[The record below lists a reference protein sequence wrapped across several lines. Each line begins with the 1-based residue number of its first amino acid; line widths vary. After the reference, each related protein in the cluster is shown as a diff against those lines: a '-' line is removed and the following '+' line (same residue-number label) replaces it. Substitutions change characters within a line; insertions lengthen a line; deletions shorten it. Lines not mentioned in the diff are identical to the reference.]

1 MKKIFLFL
9 TKLIVIGLL
18 LTAIGLGILRLMFPP
33 EKIKQ
38 IAIDYVQNTW
48 HREVTFDSVS
58 FNLIGFTLNNFA
70 LSEPESFSNGTF
82 IKANQLEAKA
92 AFFPLLKKRIEIT
105 SLSLDGIEIHIQK
118 NKDGSFNFDSQ
129 NQTDTA
135 QINSQPTSE
144 QTTASASPLVL
155 SAKRIIASDCDFY
168 YQDLQTGSSSSI
180 QDLNIRMEN
189 VTLDQPFPVQI
200 SFTGQLQEKNG
211 PAVTI
216 PVNIA
221 LNLFLAGLDM
231 PKAYAEIT
239 NAIISYKK
247 VNLTLQ
253 GKAENFKS
261 PKVDLTGILSGL
273 DQTAFI
279 DFLPNLPQFTLPDL
293 HLLLKAESDL
303 DNNTAQ
309 ISAAELRVLGSNL
322 STSGTLGWAGPSA
335 TYNFAGKL
343 HADITQLVKMAQDTG
358 FDPQGILKATFTAT
372 DKKGGKDVRAT
383 VDLKNVS
390 ALYSPFVLS
399 QTNGTIKIS
408 SLDDISCSSL
418 SGLLN
423 GEKFTSSFA
432 YRNMKD
438 VLDLTL
444 QLHIDKFILRE
455 FPSSSAKESSASAK
469 EGTPSESSS
478 TTQTLFNVKA
488 NVSVGEVNIPYFRT
502 DGLSVQTELQH
513 ISESM
518 QQTNG
523 TVSFEIKPGAITDME
538 NLLQQ
543 NKIAR
548 IILLPLGLLNKVG
561 KKLNLNL
568 FDAETQAKRGEIAI
582 TTAQG
587 HYTFTDGVMHIDNT
601 VFESPLT
608 NINATGGINFVT
620 NDLNMK
626 ASATLL
632 TKQTPVIIK
641 ITGTLDNPSG
651 KLDMLNTV
659 GSVVG
664 GILSYKTATSAAS
677 GVVNTSQKAATATAQ
692 ETAVT
697 AKQAIK
703 ALGGLFKK
711 EKKEADPITS
721 K

>member
-1 MKKIFLFL
+1 M
-9 TKLIVIGLL
+9 
-18 LTAIGLGILRLMFPP
+18 
-33 EKIKQ
+33 
-38 IAIDYVQNTW
+38 
-48 HREVTFDSVS
+48 
-58 FNLIGFTLNNFA
+58 
-70 LSEPESFSNGTF
+70 
-82 IKANQLEAKA
+82 
-92 AFFPLLKKRIEIT
+92 
-105 SLSLDGIEIHIQK
+105 
-118 NKDGSFNFDSQ
+118 
-129 NQTDTA
+129 
-135 QINSQPTSE
+135 
-144 QTTASASPLVL
+144 
-155 SAKRIIASDCDFY
+155 
-168 YQDLQTGSSSSI
+168 
-180 QDLNIRMEN
+180 
-189 VTLDQPFPVQI
+189 
-200 SFTGQLQEKNG
+200 
-211 PAVTI
+211 
-216 PVNIA
+216 
-221 LNLFLAGLDM
+221 
-231 PKAYAEIT
+231 
-239 NAIISYKK
+239 
-247 VNLTLQ
+247 
-253 GKAENFKS
+253 
-261 PKVDLTGILSGL
+261 
-273 DQTAFI
+273 
-279 DFLPNLPQFTLPDL
+279 
-293 HLLLKAESDL
+293 
-303 DNNTAQ
+303 
-309 ISAAELRVLGSNL
+309 
-322 STSGTLGWAGPSA
+322 
-335 TYNFAGKL
+335 
-343 HADITQLVKMAQDTG
+343 
-358 FDPQGILKATFTAT
+358 
-372 DKKGGKDVRAT
+372 
-383 VDLKNVS
+383 
-390 ALYSPFVLS
+390 
-399 QTNGTIKIS
+399 
-408 SLDDISCSSL
+408 
-418 SGLLN
+418 
-423 GEKFTSSFA
+423 
-432 YRNMKD
+432 
-438 VLDLTL
+438 
-444 QLHIDKFILRE
+444 
-455 FPSSSAKESSASAK
+455 
-469 EGTPSESSS
+469 
-478 TTQTLFNVKA
+478 
-488 NVSVGEVNIPYFRT
+488 
-502 DGLSVQTELQH
+502 QTELQH